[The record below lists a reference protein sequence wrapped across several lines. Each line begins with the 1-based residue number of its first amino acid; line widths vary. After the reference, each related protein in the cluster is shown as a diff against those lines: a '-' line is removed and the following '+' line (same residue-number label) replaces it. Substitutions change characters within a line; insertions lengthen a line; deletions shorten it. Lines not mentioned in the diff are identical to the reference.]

1 VLTAVSTG
9 DLTPAQASDVTRLLD
24 AYVKAFEAAELD
36 ERVKRLETASTGG
49 RQ

>member
-1 VLTAVSTG
+1 MQAMSTGG
-9 DLTPAQASDVTRLLD
+9 DLTPVEASDVTRLLD

-36 ERVKRLETASTGG
+36 ERVKRLERATGG